1 MLPGPPSEC
10 NAMFNRHAVPYLR
23 ALSGERILSHS
34 LHIFGA
40 GESAV
45 EAKLRGL
52 MNSLS
57 NPTLAPYA
65 KTGEVM
71 LRVTA
76 KAGTD
81 EEAEEMMRPVIRQVY
96 ETLGDLI
103 YGMDVD
109 SLEALVIRLL
119 NEYGAALVVAESCTG
134 GLVAKRLT
142 DVPGASA
149 HFLGGVTVYTA
160 QAKTALLGL
169 QPDFIERHGAVS
181 AGVAAE
187 MASAVRSRLGAE
199 IGLGITGLA
208 GPGGDGV
215 HEVGLVY
222 VAIATGGG
230 SRVRELRLGEKA
242 SRERIRTMAASTA
255 LDMVRRHLTGLPI

>member
-1 MLPGPPSEC
+1 
-10 NAMFNRHAVPYLR
+10 
-23 ALSGERILSHS
+23 
-34 LHIFGA
+34 
-40 GESAV
+40 
-45 EAKLRGL
+45 
-52 MNSLS
+52 
-57 NPTLAPYA
+57 
-65 KTGEVM
+65 
-71 LRVTA
+71 
-76 KAGTD
+76 
-81 EEAEEMMRPVIRQVY
+81 
-96 ETLGDLI
+96 
-103 YGMDVD
+103 MDVD

-119 NEYGAALVVAESCTG
+119 DDYGVTRAAAESCTG

-160 QAKTALLGL
+160 EAKTALLGL
-169 QPDFIERHGAVS
+169 RPDFIERHGAVS
-181 AGVAAE
+181 AEVAAE

-222 VAIATGGG
+222 AAIATGGG
-230 SRVRELRLGEKA
+230 TLVRELKLGEKN

-255 LDMVRRHLTGLPI
+255 LDMVRRHLTGLPM

>member
-1 MLPGPPSEC
+1 
-10 NAMFNRHAVPYLR
+10 MFTHRVVPYLR
-23 ALSGERILSHS
+23 ALSDERILSHS

-52 MNSLS
+52 MNSLT

-76 KAGTD
+76 KAKTD
-81 EEAEEMMRPVIRQVY
+81 EEAEAMMKPVIRQVY
-96 ETLGDLI
+96 ETLGDLV
-103 YGMDVD
+103 YGMDTD

-119 NEYGAALVVAESCTG
+119 DEYGVTLSAAESCTG

-142 DVPGASA
+142 DIPGASS
-149 HFLGGVTVYTA
+149 HFLGGVTVYTVK
-160 QAKTALLGL
+160 AKAALLGL
-169 QPDFIERHGAVS
+169 QPAFIEQYGAVS
-181 AGVAAE
+181 AEVAAE

-222 VAIATGGG
+222 AAIATDEGTL
-230 SRVRELRLGEKA
+230 VRELKLGEKN